1 MILKNQNKKK
11 KKIRENKK
19 KMFLKINLVAT
30 ITAVTQL

>member
-11 KKIRENKK
+11 MRENKK